1 MGLQSNNIIEDS
13 MNNLMSEQIDAL
25 APALRKAKKVFLP
38 VVKSKQ
44 AYGYKY
50 ADFTSCVEAI
60 EEALYDNGLS
70 FTQSVE
76 TEETGKVVVTVL
88 LHDSGQW
95 LRSKFPLESVAMKQC
110 NAMQQIGAGVTYAK
124 RYALCG
130 MLGIATEDDD
140 TQSLNKRKEEIKEKE
155 LPAATAVKEFMALCK
170 DNSLDIKDF
179 AKFAGVDSSKVE
191 TIVSAIENFHPLKE
205 TFLEVQN
212 AAA

>member
-1 MGLQSNNIIEDS
+1 
-13 MNNLMSEQIDAL
+13 MNNLMSEQINEI

-50 ADFTSCVEAI
+50 ADFTACVEAI

-76 TEETGKVVVTVL
+76 ADDAGKVVVTVL

-140 TQSLNKRKEEIKEKE
+140 AQSLNKHKEEVKSIASQ
-155 LPAATAVKEFMALCK
+155 AATTVKEFMALCK
-170 DNSLDIKDF
+170 EAHLDVKDF

-191 TIVSAIENFHPLKE
+191 TITNAIENFIPLKDL
-205 TFLEVQN
+205 FLEVEH

>member
-1 MGLQSNNIIEDS
+1 MSIS
-13 MNNLMSEQIDAL
+13 NNLMSENIDL
-25 APALRKAKKVFLP
+25 IAPALRKAKKAFQP
-38 VVKSKQ
+38 VIKNKQ

-50 ADFTSCVEAI
+50 ADFAGCVEAI
-60 EEALYDNGLS
+60 EQALDDNGLS

-76 TEETGKVVVTVL
+76 TDETGKVVVTVL

-140 TQSLNKRKEEIKEKE
+140 AKSLSKVKQKEE
-155 LPAATAVKEFMALCK
+155 AANSATLTKEFMNMCK
-170 DNSLDIKDF
+170 EAELNVKEF
-179 AKFAGVDSSKVE
+179 AKFAGVNSTKPL
-191 TIVSAIENFHPLKE
+191 TIENAIEHFESLKE
-205 TFLEVQN
+205 TFMEIIN
-212 AAA
+212 EAA

>member
-1 MGLQSNNIIEDS
+1 MSIYNNS
-13 MNNLMSEQIDAL
+13 MSEQINEIT
-25 APALRKAKKVFLP
+25 PALRKAKKVFLP

-50 ADFTSCVEAI
+50 ADFTSYVEAI
-60 EEALYDNGLS
+60 EEALYDNNLV

-76 TEETGKVVVTVL
+76 TDETGKIVVTAL

-110 NAMQQIGAGVTYAK
+110 NAMQQIGAAVTYAK
-124 RYALCG
+124 RYGLCEI
-130 MLGIATEDDD
+130 LGIATEDDD
-140 TQSLNKRKEEIKEKE
+140 AQSLNKQKEEIKGNAVH
-155 LPAATAVKEFMALCK
+155 AATTVKEFMSLCK
-170 DNSLDIKDF
+170 DAHLDVKDF

-191 TIVSAIENFHPLKE
+191 TVKSAIENFVPLKDS
-205 TFLEVQN
+205 FLEVEH